1 MKTLQ
6 NLTIGLISIFLT
18 MSAALAQVSIGAGV
32 SSLGDDDYDLTGGAI
47 DVTGKFNDYLGWS
60 LSSQIGGS
68 DSGGGFS
75 ADLDYFAAAK
85 LRAGVTVGEG
95 FLFLTAGYGS
105 ASLEASQCYYSLYG
119 GGCASGDGTISDY
132 LYGVGFETFFGSD
145 ARWGLG
151 LEYNTGGGDFE
162 DLDQVM
168 GTIRYRF

>member
-1 MKTLQ
+1 MKTLR

-47 DVTGKFNDYLGWS
+47 DVTGKFNDNLGWS

-119 GGCASGDGTISDY
+119 GGCASVDGTISDF

>member
-18 MSAALAQVSIGAGV
+18 MSVALAQVSIGAGV

-151 LEYNTGGGDFE
+151 LEYNTGGGDFQ

>member
-18 MSAALAQVSIGAGV
+18 MSVALAQVSIGAGV

>member
-1 MKTLQ
+1 M
-6 NLTIGLISIFLT
+6 NLLKALAIVCFSFLVA
-18 MSAALAQVSIGAGV
+18 SGASAQVSIGAGV
-32 SSLGDDDYDLTGGAI
+32 SNVGGDGVDFTGGAI
-47 DVTGKFNDYLGWS
+47 DVTGKFNEYLGWS

-68 DSGGGFS
+68 DDAYGVS

-105 ASLEASQCYYSLYG
+105 ASLEASACYYGPYG
-119 GGCASGDGTISDY
+119 GGCASESDTVSDFI
-132 LYGVGFETFFGSD
+132 YGVGFEAFFGKG
-145 ARWGLG
+145 ANWGLG
-151 LEYNTGGGDFE
+151 LEYNAGGGDFD

>member
-1 MKTLQ
+1 M
-6 NLTIGLISIFLT
+6 
-18 MSAALAQVSIGAGV
+18 AQVSVGAGV
-32 SSLGDDDYDLTGGAI
+32 SNLGGDGFDFTGGAI
-47 DVTGKFNDYLGWS
+47 DVTGKFNDYLVWS

-68 DSGGGFS
+68 DSDGGLS

-105 ASLEASQCYYSLYG
+105 ASLEASACYYGLYG
-119 GGCASGDGTISDY
+119 GGCASDDGTISDY

-145 ARWGLG
+145 AKWGLG
-151 LEYNTGGGDFE
+151 LEYNAGGGDFD

>member
-1 MKTLQ
+1 MKTLR

-105 ASLEASQCYYSLYG
+105 ASLEASQCYYGLYG
-119 GGCASGDGTISDY
+119 GGCSSGDGTISDL

-145 ARWGLG
+145 ASWGLG

-168 GTIRYRF
+168 ATIRYRF